1 MTQKFLGTYL
11 KNMKILTK
19 TMCITM
25 FTTAL
30 LTILK
35 TWKQP
40 RSVSTD
46 EQTKKLTYW
55 KETEYATPKYDIL
68 AYGSFWTEGN
78 QDAVDSGKTF
88 TSPLPT

>member
-1 MTQKFLGTYL
+1 
-11 KNMKILTK
+11 
-19 TMCITM
+19 M

-40 RSVSTD
+40 WGVSPEVDRWTD
-46 EQTKKLTYW
+46 KETVTYW

-78 QDAVDSGKTF
+78 QDVADSGKTF

>member
-46 EQTKKLTYW
+46 EQTKKLTY
-55 KETEYATPKYDIL
+55 
-68 AYGSFWTEGN
+68 
-78 QDAVDSGKTF
+78 
-88 TSPLPT
+88 

>member
-1 MTQKFLGTYL
+1 MIQKFLGTYL

-19 TMCITM
+19 NMCITM

-40 RSVSTD
+40 WGVSP
-46 EQTKKLTYW
+46 E
-55 KETEYATPKYDIL
+55 
-68 AYGSFWTEGN
+68 
-78 QDAVDSGKTF
+78 VDR
-88 TSPLPT
+88 